1 MNRIYLPFALAI
13 FLFTSPNLTIKQA
26 IANPTVY
33 DSDYTVELV
42 ASGLGAV
49 TGVKL
54 GPDGNIY
61 LTDYQGG
68 RILRIDKATYAVE
81 EYTTGL
87 SYPTDLTFDS
97 LGNLF
102 VTSGSGNP
110 RAIFQAFPDG
120 SKSLF
125 STGYS
130 YSVGLETGADDYLF
144 IGNSGDGTISRIDSD
159 GISETY
165 LSGFGG
171 PGGPFGLTFDE
182 EGNIYF
188 VRHGTGQIYKS
199 TPDKTVTT
207 LATLTP
213 FGPTYIRVDPSTKL
227 YVSDSL
233 NAAIYRISGNDVT
246 LFALGFTGNSN
257 PPVIGPS
264 GLSFNDSGDL
274 FVGDGGFIW
283 KFKYKTLLQKIQ
295 ELIEF
300 FNESIADG
308 SIEGIGRGNSANGRL
323 NALRNILETASDLI
337 DIDDIEGAC
346 GQLKAAL
353 KKCDG
358 ASPPPDF
365 VQGEAVEELNDMI
378 SDLMAELGCE

>member
-1 MNRIYLPFALAI
+1 MKRIILPFALVI
-13 FLFTSPNLTIKQA
+13 FLFTSPNLIINRA
-26 IANPTVY
+26 IATPTVY
-33 DSDYTVELV
+33 DSDYAVELV

-68 RILRIDKATYAVE
+68 RILRIDKATYAIE

-110 RAIFQAFPDG
+110 REIFQVFPDG
-120 SKSLF
+120 SRSLF

-130 YSVGLETGADDYLF
+130 YSVGLETGTDDYLF

-159 GISETY
+159 GISETF

-182 EGNIYF
+182 QGNIYF
-188 VRHGTGQIYKS
+188 AEHGTGQIHKS

-213 FGPTYIRVDPSTKL
+213 FGPTYIRVGPSTKL

-233 NAAIYRISGNDVT
+233 DAAIYRISGNDVT
-246 LFALGFTGNSN
+246 LFALGLTGKSS

-264 GLSFNDSGDL
+264 GLFFNDSGDL
-274 FVGDGGFIW
+274 FIGDGEFIW
-283 KFKYKTLLQKIQ
+283 KFTHKTPLQKIK

-300 FNESIADG
+300 FDKYAGNG
-308 SIEGIGRGNSANGRL
+308 SIEGIGKTFWLAKLRLYFMRELFVIPGFSLCKHAKSREPLIHGRL
-323 NALRNILETASDLI
+323 AH
-337 DIDDIEGAC
+337 
-346 GQLKAAL
+346 
-353 KKCDG
+353 
-358 ASPPPDF
+358 
-365 VQGEAVEELNDMI
+365 
-378 SDLMAELGCE
+378 